1 MLITV
6 VILVMLAI
14 VFDFLCGILDSSN
27 IVATMISSRA
37 FSPRLA
43 LTVTAV
49 AGFLGPFL
57 FGVAVAKTFGND
69 IVEPTSISISVIFAA
84 LASAIF
90 WSLLTWFLGI
100 PSSSSHAL
108 IGGLVGAV
116 AIGSDFGAIKLG
128 GLEKVLFSLF
138 VSPLVGFV
146 VGFFLARL
154 VFFLSLNSTPKINWF
169 FKRSQILT
177 AIALAFSNGT
187 NGAQKTMGIVT
198 LGLVVTG
205 NLDFFEIPIWVIF
218 ICASAIALGTILGG
232 WRLIKTL
239 GAKFFK
245 IKPVDGFNSQLASAI
260 VIIGASLLGSPVS
273 TTQVVSST
281 IMGVGSAE
289 RVNKVRW
296 GVAGDIAIAW
306 VVTIPAT
313 AMLSAGVYW
322 VISLFNLA

>member
-1 MLITV
+1 MTTTII
-6 VILVMLAI
+6 ILVALAV

-27 IVATMISSRA
+27 IVATMVSSRA
-37 FSPRLA
+37 FSPRVA
-43 LTVTAV
+43 LSVTAV

-69 IVEPTSISISVIFAA
+69 VVEPASISIVVIFAA
-84 LASAIF
+84 LASAIL
-90 WSLLTWFLGI
+90 WCLITWFLGI

-108 IGGLVGAV
+108 IGGLIGAV
-116 AIGSDFGAIKLG
+116 AIGSDFGAIQLG

-146 VGFFLARL
+146 VGFLLARL
-154 VFFLSLNSTPKINWF
+154 VYFLSLNSTPKINWF

-177 AIALAFSNGT
+177 AIALAFSHGT

-198 LGLVVTG
+198 LGLIATG
-205 NLDFFEIPIWVIF
+205 NLVEFEIPTWVIF
-218 ICASAIALGTILGG
+218 ACASAIASGTVIGG

-260 VIIGASLLGSPVS
+260 VILGASLLGGPVS

-289 RVNKVRW
+289 RVSKVRW
-296 GVAGDIAIAW
+296 GVVKDILIAW
-306 VVTIPAT
+306 LVTIPAT
-313 AMLSAGVYW
+313 AVVAAGIYW
-322 VISLFNLA
+322 VITYLTP